1 MKGLILPF
9 AALLLSFSTVS
20 NAVSMAYDFAAEGN
34 VHEAGYTTFDTDM
47 HGNNSPGHSPTDGL
61 PGGLKI
67 TASDGAGG
75 YYYPYMDG
83 HWKADAGLG
92 VCKSLTN
99 SCGSDDNQ
107 MSGEYIHME
116 FGYVV
121 DVLSLDIIGDHVP
134 VTDNAIFNYSLD
146 KGSSWA
152 QINFGTGNSL
162 IETLMIT
169 GVDKT
174 FDYHIQ
180 GGQMYLSAMTVSP
193 VPIPTAFWLFGT
205 ALIGF
210 VGLSRRTSL
219 S

>member
-134 VTDNAIFNYSLD
+134 VADNAIFNYSLD